1 MSEIITNEELQA
13 IEIDQK
19 DLPSSIEKAV
29 ADVVYFDKRAQ
40 ECAEKS
46 ILAKEIADKQIL
58 AKNFNQKEAINSTQ
72 DAVRAVAEAQV
83 MHAEAQKEL
92 FLNQQKM
99 AEGMRF
105 LLMLGASSVSA
116 TKKVIDSLETKLKQ
130 AETETLSQSAREE
143 LKRVIQLLRE
153 QESAFSSQERLS
165 RQVKETK
172 GEVARQSAI
181 IDEIK
186 AVDEMQTK
194 ADERHDEMLAENEKK
209 DAEQDAQLKKR
220 TEVDKAHDD
229 GIKQAKILSAVGIA
243 AGIVALI
250 LAVLGLII

>member
-1 MSEIITNEELQA
+1 MYDIIVIGAGPAGMTAALYA
-13 IEIDQK
+13 
-19 DLPSSIEKAV
+19 
-29 ADVVYFDKRAQ
+29 RR
-40 ECAEKS
+40 AEKS
-46 ILAKEIADKQIL
+46 VLAKKLADKQIE
-58 AKNFNQKEAINSTQ
+58 AKMLNQKEAINSTQ

-116 TKKVIDSLETKLKQ
+116 TRQVMQTLESKLKQ

-143 LKRVIQLLRE
+143 LKRVIQLLKE

-165 RQVKETK
+165 KQVKETK
-172 GEVARQSAI
+172 VEVARQSQV

-186 AVDEMQTK
+186 AIDEMQTK
-194 ADERHDEMLAENEKK
+194 ADARHDELLAQNEKK
-209 DAEQDAQLKKR
+209 DAEQDAKLEQQ
-220 TEVDKAHDD
+220 TQVDKAHDD
-229 GIKQAKILSAVGIA
+229 GIRSAKTYSLIAIALGAVALITA
-243 AGIVALI
+243 IVALI
-250 LAVLGLII
+250 L